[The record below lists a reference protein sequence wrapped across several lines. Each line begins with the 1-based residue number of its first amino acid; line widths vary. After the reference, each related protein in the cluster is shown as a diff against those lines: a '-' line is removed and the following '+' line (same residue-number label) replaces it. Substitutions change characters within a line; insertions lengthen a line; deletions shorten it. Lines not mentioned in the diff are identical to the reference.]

1 MANNTINYQSIYS
14 TQIHLNSYNADIFMN
29 KTKKSNVVF
38 FFNDTNQA
46 SKNVIEMRISVVN
59 AQIPVSWYLINDSNN
74 CITITLSG
82 IDTTFYIP
90 VGNYNVNTFITQWY
104 ITMGQTWL
112 ITFDNKTNK
121 FTFSNTLGQFTFSDG
136 LNSIYEIIGFI
147 KGNAY
152 TTSGNYL
159 TSMHSVNFGGLSR
172 INIESSTFNIKNVDS
187 YSKGITNTLVAIP
200 VNCSQSG
207 FIYYNNFTNFKAV
220 FKTFALSSI
229 NIEIMDD
236 KNNYIDFNNLDWT
249 MTLQIDMVHEIVE
262 NFDTLDD
269 VYKNQPQ
276 EF

>member
-59 AQIPVSWYLINDSNN
+59 AQIPCSWYLINDSNN

-82 IDTTFYIP
+82 IDTTFYFP

-152 TTSGNYL
+152 TTSGNYI
-159 TSMHSVNFGGLSR
+159 TSMYSVNFGGLSR
-172 INIESSTFNIKNVDS
+172 INIESSTFTIKNVDS

-207 FIYYNNFTNFKAV
+207 YIYYNNFTNFKSV
-220 FKTFALSSI
+220 FKNFALSSI

-262 NFDTLDD
+262 NFDSLED
-269 VYKNQPQ
+269 VYKNQHQ
-276 EF
+276 EL